1 LVVTGAR
8 LTEEEIISA
17 FVKEYWT
24 KLRIDI
30 DATVAA
36 LWSKNHSLMDAHLQS
51 RIGRS
56 QVRVNQFLNGIRN
69 QDPDAHVQAILDQNP
84 SMRKGLDDTFVSL
97 WPAFDVGRV
106 QLTGE

>member
-1 LVVTGAR
+1 VVTGAK
-8 LTEEEIISA
+8 LTEDEIVSA
-17 FVKEYWT
+17 FVKEYWA

-36 LWSKNHSLMDAHLQS
+36 LWSKNHSLMDAQLQS
-51 RIGRS
+51 RIERS
-56 QVRVNQFLNGIRN
+56 QLRVNQFLYGIRY
-69 QDPDAHVQAILDQNP
+69 QDPDAHVQAILDRNP
-84 SMRKGLDDTFVSL
+84 SLRKGVDDTFVSL